1 MIITQLSNIDIKYQA
16 ILKMKIDKLVHELLS
31 LVDHIHIHIHMN
43 ELDFPLLAYWCT
55 PSVET

>member
-1 MIITQLSNIDIKYQA
+1 
-16 ILKMKIDKLVHELLS
+16 MKIDKLVHELLS

-43 ELDFPLLAYWCT
+43 ELDFPLLAYWRT